1 MLSYGV
7 EQCSTEARFG
17 RSRITNYFR
26 PWVGLK
32 NGLGALLQQTNSSLP
47 PRVWYNSKGIDA
59 LFQKI

>member
-1 MLSYGV
+1 MVLNSVRLKPASAEV
-7 EQCSTEARFG
+7 ESQIILDHG
-17 RSRITNYFR
+17 
-26 PWVGLK
+26 VGLK